1 MPTLT
6 AFGILCLVMCI
17 YLYIRMQDVVPAE
30 TKYVGCDGIDAYVDC
45 IPGRPSRVHIQAK
58 YVHTHTHTHT
68 HTHSIPGRARVT
80 TQATYVDTHTHT
92 HTLARSHARAHT
104 HTHRRRARTRQAA
117 GAGGASR
124 NEARVNGTGAPLTG
138 QEFLKR
144 PLHSGFT
151 IYTRA
156 LTDENVC
163 QVRARGQWFALG
175 QHQTRGHAASR
186 LSSAPQ
192 PLGFGIWALGFRV

>member
-6 AFGILCLVMCI
+6 ASQGDPHVCI
-17 YLYIRMQDVVPAE
+17 SKPNTY
-30 TKYVGCDGIDAYVDC
+30 T
-45 IPGRPSRVHIQAK
+45 
-58 YVHTHTHTHT
+58 HTHTHTHT
-68 HTHSIPGRARVT
+68 HTQHPRASTCDYPGHIRR
-80 TQATYVDTHTHT
+80 HTHT